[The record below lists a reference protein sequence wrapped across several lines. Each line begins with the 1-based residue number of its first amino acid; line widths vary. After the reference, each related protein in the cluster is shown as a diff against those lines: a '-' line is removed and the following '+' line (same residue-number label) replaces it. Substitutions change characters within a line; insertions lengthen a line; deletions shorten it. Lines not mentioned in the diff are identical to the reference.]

1 MLLSLCLLL
10 PALSPSSQEIC
21 SAPGP
26 LPAPTLYLNQTA
38 SPPEGSVWLQCFV
51 SSQNLVARVI
61 FCKDG
66 EEVANQ
72 TSLERKSVYGY
83 PHVVSRDSA
92 GDYAC
97 AYEIKNSSNHL
108 IKSQLSPAKHLR
120 VTGPDLRLP
129 LGITIPVLLVLAVVL
144 YLLGRKGI
152 LPTSLISVFHCL
164 PVTFPPRGQRE
175 HVQHDTRNAPEDHL
189 HYASMNWSESATDPP
204 PQSEETST
212 YVEMVVRRERCH

>member
-120 VTGPDLRLP
+120 VTG
-129 LGITIPVLLVLAVVL
+129 
-144 YLLGRKGI
+144 I